1 MNCIYCNKQLRNIK
15 KDWAIRKYHKSC
27 FKKQKETW
35 YVDKLVT
42 QFNQLNV
49 SNFGGSCST

>member
-49 SNFGGSCST
+49 SNFSSCSA